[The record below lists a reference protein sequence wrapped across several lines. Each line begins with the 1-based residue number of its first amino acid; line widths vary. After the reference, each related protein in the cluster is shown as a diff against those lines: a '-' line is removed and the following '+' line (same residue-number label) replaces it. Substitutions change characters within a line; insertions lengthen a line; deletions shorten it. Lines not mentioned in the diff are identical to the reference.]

1 MAPKGGRGGGSGG
14 GGSSISA
21 CPDAFWMRSSQIRL
35 ANIVIF
41 LAAFFGIAIALC
53 IVRKKNG
60 ANKKLLGWPYVTAVV
75 LFILSFSLQLILAV
89 LVECGAFNLDAAAGI
104 GIVIDI
110 SWSLGSWLLFFIV
123 VYVLNTLLR
132 QELGGAIAIYKVICL
147 AITGVM
153 LALACADAGISSYND
168 WTMSSAGYEANAEA
182 IEYPWLHLL
191 LAEYVLLLVGVL
203 VSGAL
208 SLMTIFALRSRR
220 LPGGGLLI
228 WVTVLISS
236 MVIWYILHLV
246 HYGSLVAKDI
256 MSPDTY
262 RALPFVR
269 NFFLALSFIIL
280 LCVAKHSAW
289 NKTTIAT
296 PVARVYSPV
305 RV

>member
-1 MAPKGGRGGGSGG
+1 
-14 GGSSISA
+14 
-21 CPDAFWMRSSQIRL
+21 MRSSQIRL

-60 ANKKLLGWPYVTAVV
+60 ANKKLLGWPYITAVL

-89 LVECGAFNLDAAAGI
+89 LVECGTFNIDVGAGMN
-104 GIVIDI
+104 IVIEI
-110 SWSLGSWLLFFIV
+110 SWSLGAWLLFFIV

-132 QELGGAIAIYKVICL
+132 QELGGATAIYKVICL
-147 AITGVM
+147 AISGVM
-153 LALACADAGISSYND
+153 LALTCADVGISSYNN
-168 WTMSSAGYEANAEA
+168 WTMSSAGYDANAAA
-182 IEYPWLHLL
+182 IEYPFVHLL
-191 LAEYVLLLVGVL
+191 LAEYVLFLVGVL

-228 WVTVLISS
+228 WVTAVILS
-236 MVIWYILHLV
+236 MVIWYILYLV
-246 HYGSLVAKDI
+246 HYGSLVAQDLLSI
-256 MSPDTY
+256 DTY

-280 LCVAKHSAW
+280 LCIAKHSAW
-289 NKTTIAT
+289 NKTTVAT
-296 PVARVYSPV
+296 PVAQVYSPV

>member
-1 MAPKGGRGGGSGG
+1 MAVCYCCGFVHPVCT
-14 GGSSISA
+14 SIA
-21 CPDAFWMRSSQIRL
+21 PILGLRS
-35 ANIVIF
+35 
-41 LAAFFGIAIALC
+41 
-53 IVRKKNG
+53 
-60 ANKKLLGWPYVTAVV
+60 LLTP
-75 LFILSFSLQLILAV
+75 FRSFSLQLILAV

-220 LPGGGLLI
+220 LPGGVSALHTLF
-228 WVTVLISS
+228 SS
-236 MVIWYILHLV
+236 TQML
-246 HYGSLVAKDI
+246 
-256 MSPDTY
+256 
-262 RALPFVR
+262 
-269 NFFLALSFIIL
+269 
-280 LCVAKHSAW
+280 
-289 NKTTIAT
+289 TTK
-296 PVARVYSPV
+296 
-305 RV
+305 